1 MNKLRGILIVIGIA
15 ILGIAARS
23 YIESMQY
30 SSWQST
36 PAVLRSVS
44 LQNASSPTVA
54 GASDW
59 GSNIGRASYS
69 YQVGGKE
76 YTGTRIMPLQN
87 VYLPRERVV
96 NLSKGNITISY
107 DPSEPSQSF
116 IFAVTPFSQLV
127 MLVLAGMSA
136 VAVALG
142 LPKLVAFFWGAASEG
157 T

>member
-1 MNKLRGILIVIGIA
+1 MKKLQGLLIVIGIA
-15 ILGIAARS
+15 ILGISASA

-30 SSWQST
+30 PNWKST
-36 PAVLRSVS
+36 QAVLQSIS

-76 YTGTRIMPLQN
+76 YKGTRIMPLQN
-87 VYLPRERVV
+87 VYLPREKVV
-96 NLSKGNITISY
+96 NLSKGTITVSY
-107 DPSEPSQSF
+107 NPSEPSQSF
-116 IFAVTPFSQLV
+116 IFAVTPFTQLI
-127 MLVLAGMSA
+127 MLILAGIAS
-136 VAVALG
+136 VVVALG
-142 LPKLVAFFWGAASEG
+142 LPKLVSLFLGAARES

>member
-1 MNKLRGILIVIGIA
+1 MKKLQGILIVIGIA
-15 ILGIAARS
+15 ILGVAAS
-23 YIESMQY
+23 AYIESRHY
-30 SSWQST
+30 SNWQST
-36 PAVLRSVS
+36 HAVLRSIS

-87 VYLPRERVV
+87 VYLPREQVV
-96 NLSKGNITISY
+96 NLNKGNITVSY
-107 DPSEPSQSF
+107 NPSEPSQSF

-127 MLVLAGMSA
+127 MLVLAGISA
-136 VAVALG
+136 MAVALG
-142 LPKLVAFFWGAASEG
+142 LPKLVSLFLGAAREG

>member
-1 MNKLRGILIVIGIA
+1 MKKLQGILIVIGIA
-15 ILGIAARS
+15 ILGIAAS
-23 YIESMQY
+23 AYIESTQY
-30 SSWQST
+30 SNWQST
-36 PAVLRSVS
+36 QAVLQSVS

-69 YQVGGKE
+69 YKVSGQE

-87 VYLPRERVV
+87 VYLPREKIV
-96 NLSKGNITISY
+96 NLSKGNITVSY
-107 DPSEPSQSF
+107 NPSEPSQSF

-127 MLVLAGMSA
+127 MLVLAGI
-136 VAVALG
+136 VAVVVALS
-142 LPKLVAFFWGAASEG
+142 LPKLVSLFLGAARES